1 MCLDLLVFCDCG
13 FHSVCPL
20 MEKDKR
26 EVLGMQTLFQ
36 AFVCVVSHEH
46 VHILKRHQAVH
57 CAFYC
62 LYESESESRS
72 IVSDSL

>member
-1 MCLDLLVFCDCG
+1 
-13 FHSVCPL
+13 
-20 MEKDKR
+20 
-26 EVLGMQTLFQ
+26 MQTLFR
-36 AFVCVVSHEH
+36 AFVCVVSHKH
-46 VHILKRHQAVH
+46 VHFLKRHQAVH